1 MTRVKICGLTRREDA
16 LLAGRLGASFL
27 GFVLAESPR
36 RARPAEVAAWMP
48 ELRAQCPNVAVVG
61 VFVRPAR
68 AEAADLAGQLGLDY
82 VQVHGVEPAEAT
94 EAAWPRPLLLACA
107 PERFDAAC
115 RAGPWGVLVDSV
127 DEGGRGGTGRSFDWS
142 RIAPVA
148 GARWFLAGGLGPDN
162 VGAAIGRLHPWGV
175 DASSRLE
182 SAPGCKE
189 PALLAAFFRAI
200 AEADRQGGQDAPD
213 VPDGPYRPDRLREDG
228 SERRPSDPGGGGGR

>member
-1 MTRVKICGLTRREDA
+1 MTQVKICGLTRREDA
-16 LLAGRLGASFL
+16 LMAGGLGAGFL

-48 ELRAQCPNVAVVG
+48 ELRARCPGVAVVG
-61 VFVRPAR
+61 VFVRPEP
-68 AEAADLAGQLGLDY
+68 AEAADLAGRLGLDY
-82 VQVHGVEPAEAT
+82 LQLHGVEPAEAA
-94 EAAWPRPLLLACA
+94 EGAWPRPLILACA
-107 PERFDAAC
+107 PDRFDAARC
-115 RAGPWGVLVDSV
+115 AGPWGVLVDSV

-162 VGAAIGRLHPWGV
+162 VGTAIGRLRPWGV

-182 SAPGCKE
+182 SAPGCKD

-200 AEADRQGGQDAPD
+200 AEADRQGRPDAPD
-213 VPDGPYRPDRLREDG
+213 GPHGPDSLREDG
-228 SERRPSDPGGGGGR
+228 PARRSSDPGGGGGR